1 MLFSSCLPN
10 VDYRFKL
17 SAFAMIFFATR
28 DIKAGEQLFYSYC
41 GINQSASERKA
52 ELAPYGITCACASC
66 VHATPETD
74 ALRKTFYARIQEYKT
89 QSLTWNDFPRFP
101 VEILDDLLRYQR
113 AVVKEGLDNDFR
125 YYLEFLPALVRAYQL
140 ADRPNEGI
148 LVIQE
153 MVRRSTSSE
162 EAAKLTR

>member
-17 SAFAMIFFATR
+17 SAFAMIFYATR

-41 GINQSASERKA
+41 AINQSASERKA

-74 ALRKTFYARIQEYKT
+74 ALRKTFYAHTRNIKRKV
-89 QSLTWNDFPRFP
+89 SLGTISPGFP
-101 VEILDDLLRYQR
+101 
-113 AVVKEGLDNDFR
+113 
-125 YYLEFLPALVRAYQL
+125 
-140 ADRPNEGI
+140 
-148 LVIQE
+148 
-153 MVRRSTSSE
+153 
-162 EAAKLTR
+162 